1 MSKIKKIIIAGLLL
15 ATTIVLSRFLSIKTP
30 IVVISFSFIPLMLSG
45 ILLGPWWTMMIA
57 GLADLIGA
65 LLFPFGAYFVGYT
78 ITSLITGFVYGLFL
92 HRKDEK
98 LNNKK
103 FVLKLIISCF
113 IVLIVCNGLI
123 NSLWIY
129 ITSKKAIMAILPT
142 RLLKQIVMF
151 PIEVVI
157 MFFINLG
164 LDKMGIYIKL
174 FSSYDDIDD
183 TDDIEKSKDNT
194 DNQYI
199 ENNDNKSTE
208 NTTQSSTPNDSIQSS
223 EIGTNPDIK
232 QDNK

>member
-15 ATTIVLSRFLSIKTP
+15 ATTIVLNRFLSIKTP
-30 IVVISFSFIPLMLSG
+30 VVVISFSFIPLMLSG

-78 ITSLITGFVYGLFL
+78 ITSLLTGFVYGLFL

-98 LNNKK
+98 LSNKK
-103 FVLKLIISCF
+103 FVFKLIISCLV
-113 IVLIVCNGLI
+113 VLIVCNGLI

-142 RLLKQIVMF
+142 RLLKQVVML

-164 LDKMGIYIKL
+164 LDKMGIYKKL

-183 TDDIEKSKDNT
+183 TDDIEETNENT
-194 DNQYI
+194 DNKSN
-199 ENNDNKSTE
+199 ENNNNQSYKSA
-208 NTTQSSTPNDSIQSS
+208 TQSSTSNGSIKHT
-223 EIGTNPDIK
+223 EIGTNLDIK
-232 QDNK
+232 KDNK

>member
-78 ITSLITGFVYGLFL
+78 ITSLLTGFVYGLFL

-103 FVLKLIISCF
+103 FVLKLIISCL
-113 IVLIVCNGLI
+113 IVLMVCNGLI

-142 RLLKQIVMF
+142 RLLKQIVML

-164 LDKMGIYIKL
+164 LDKMGIYKKL

-183 TDDIEKSKDNT
+183 TDDIEESNNNT
-194 DNQYI
+194 DNQSI

>member
-78 ITSLITGFVYGLFL
+78 ITALLTGFVYGLFL

-103 FVLKLIISCF
+103 FVLKLIISCL

-142 RLLKQIVMF
+142 RLLKQIVML

-164 LDKMGIYIKL
+164 LDKMGIYKKL

-183 TDDIEKSKDNT
+183 TDDIEESNDNT

-223 EIGTNPDIK
+223 KIGTNPDIK